1 MDQSVCSSNVWRA
14 DESST
19 NRSDLHKHN
28 HFIFLSKIREK
39 HQVYSHI
46 LKVDESPHFYSGTP
60 LKYAHMIQS
69 KLFFFFFKS
78 NILAHRDYTFMCL
91 IPDKVILT
99 TCNFISIWQNLRKM
113 RASQK
118 AVRSARGRAAM
129 AVWSLC
135 ETPELHG
142 LNESSKFSLCA
153 EILTQ
158 KALPHRL

>member
-69 KLFFFFFKS
+69 KHIFLFIF
-78 NILAHRDYTFMCL
+78 LYW
-91 IPDKVILT
+91 P
-99 TCNFISIWQNLRKM
+99 
-113 RASQK
+113 
-118 AVRSARGRAAM
+118 SAQ
-129 AVWSLC
+129 L
-135 ETPELHG
+135 L
-142 LNESSKFSLCA
+142 SSSFAWNNKL
-153 EILTQ
+153 
-158 KALPHRL
+158 